1 MELKGF
7 EGRYEIFEDGT
18 IISLFTKRPVCQWKD
33 NVGYYQVCLKMNNK
47 KYYKR
52 VHRLVAEHFIENPYG
67 LPQVNHID
75 GNKLNNNVSNLEWI
89 DNKTNT
95 KHGYDNNLYHSKKR
109 CIQVEVY
116 DLNDNYIDTYK
127 SIRETATVLNINR
140 KTLSAILFSDKTNN
154 YNYKFKVTIN

>member
-18 IISLFTKRPVCQWKD
+18 IISLFTNRPICQWRD

-52 VHRLVAEHFIENPYG
+52 VHRLVAEHFIENPLG

-75 GNKLNNNVSNLEWI
+75 GNKLNNNVENLEWI

-95 KHGYDNNLYHSKKR
+95 KHGYNNKLYHSNKR
-109 CIQVEVY
+109 CIQVKVF
-116 DLNDNYIDTYK
+116 DLDGNYINTYK
-127 SIRETATVLNINR
+127 SIRETAETLNINR
-140 KTLSAILFSDKTNN
+140 KTLSAILFNDKDNN
-154 YNYKFKVTIN
+154 YNYRFEAVL

>member
-109 CIQVEVY
+109 CIQVKVY

-127 SIRETATVLNINR
+127 SIRETANALHINR
-140 KTLSAILFSDKTNN
+140 KTLSAILFDNKTNN
-154 YNYKFKVTIN
+154 YNYKFEVVHN